1 MSKKKVLSVCYMI
14 NYKENKNNDG
24 KIDFINKV
32 SIDQDVVLETNIQG
46 IRVSVRQSFY
56 VIRSATLKQHLRSIH

>member
-1 MSKKKVLSVCYMI
+1 MI

-56 VIRSATLKQHLRSIH
+56 VIRSATFKQHLRINSLKS